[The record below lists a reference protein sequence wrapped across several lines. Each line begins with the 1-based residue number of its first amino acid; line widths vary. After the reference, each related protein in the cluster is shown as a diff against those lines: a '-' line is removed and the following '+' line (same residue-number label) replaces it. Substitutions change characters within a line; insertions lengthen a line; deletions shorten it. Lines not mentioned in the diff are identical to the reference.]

1 MSCSAAEAGQDAR
14 AEAGQDARAEA
25 GGAACLAT
33 VFEIE
38 RFALNDG
45 PGIRTVVFFKGCP
58 LRCSWCSNPES
69 QKAAPELFYR
79 SRRCLACGRC
89 VEACGEEALALGAAL
104 IVDRERCTACG
115 DCTRACNTG
124 ALTMAGSVLPVGDI
138 LREVLRDEAF
148 YRNSGGGVTFSGGE
162 PTAQPRA
169 LRALAELCREN
180 GLHTC
185 LETCGV
191 FGWEALRET
200 LPSLDLFLF
209 DLKHLDEARHEELT
223 GVGNALVLENF
234 RRLLEAGK
242 PVVARFPLLPGINDE
257 EGHLERVAEFLAGCS
272 PGMRVDVLPYHRLGS
287 SKYAGLGRQYPLDRL
302 APPSAERAGEV
313 RDFFQGLGLAARVE
327 I

>member
-1 MSCSAAEAGQDAR
+1 MSCRADAAGLRAR
-14 AEAGQDARAEA
+14 A
-25 GGAACLAT
+25 GGAAGEADCLAT

-58 LRCSWCSNPES
+58 LACRWCSNPES
-69 QKAAPELFYR
+69 QRAEVELVYR
-79 SRRCLACGRC
+79 PRRCLACGRC
-89 VEACGEEALALGAAL
+89 VEACGQKALELAQAVV
-104 IVDRERCTACG
+104 IDRERCTACG
-115 DCTRACNTG
+115 DCVRACNTA
-124 ALTMAGSVLPVGDI
+124 ALTLAGSRLAVGEI

-162 PTAQPRA
+162 PTAQPQA
-169 LRALAELCREN
+169 LRALAGLCRES

-185 LETCGV
+185 LETCG
-191 FGWEALRET
+191 FCGWETLRDT
-200 LPSLDLFLF
+200 LPVLDLILF

-223 GVGNALVLENF
+223 GVGNALVLANF

-242 PVVARFPLLPGINDE
+242 AVVARFPLIPGTNDDPR
-257 EGHLERVAEFLAGCS
+257 HLERVGEFLAGCS

-287 SKYAGLGRQYPLDRL
+287 SKYAGLGREYALDCL
-302 APPSAERAGEV
+302 TPPSAERAQEV
-313 RDFFQGLGLAARVE
+313 RDFFQARGLAARVE